1 MSKLLRFA
9 FYVTI
14 FILLLNP
21 SLLFAFNNEDLYDAS
36 GIDSHRETL
45 SSISEEHIDPFT
57 GGLTLSNVDLTL
69 PGNGGLDLVIQR
81 TFNSKNVCN
90 GWTCVGSSC
99 SCSKGENTWLG
110 YGWTLHF
117 GRLFKSYNVNNKHF
131 VEMPDGSMHAAYTKS
146 GSTTFITKD
155 YWLLDLGSS
164 YVLTLTSG
172 TKIYYG
178 QNGPSNP
185 KYPQHSV
192 YYATKIQDV
201 NGNEINIYYKSPGNI
216 ISYVIDSDGRRID
229 FATSTIN
236 GAVRLTSI
244 SGPGVSMSYTHQ
256 PLTALYDTILTKANL
271 PMGNPWEYTYDS
283 LELKSVKTPYG
294 GAITYTYG
302 FSQVIMGGSYLQYRT
317 VLQKIVSGPDRDITA
332 GTWTIAY
339 SQGTNNEYTQISDP
353 CGRTVKYSYSG
364 YGSTY
369 LPDGNMWKIGLP
381 KTKEVVGEETINY
394 DWTNSLSVSNDD
406 YVMPTGHRDY
416 YIYIPYL
423 TKRAITRDGKTYAT
437 SYSNYDSYGNPTI
450 ISETG
455 DKTRTTSITYW
466 YNTTKNIVHNKPLSE
481 TVSGGFSGTFTTSYT
496 YDGITGNL
504 TQLNK
509 YGVATN
515 YSYYSNGNLYN
526 MTDANS
532 KKTTYVWNN
541 GKISKITAP
550 DNLYTIEREI
560 NDNGTIKWEKN
571 GRGYYIYFTYDN
583 NLRLTSI
590 VPPAGNTTYFEYSTD
605 NSYKNERRGEY
616 YVYSYYDGFG
626 RPSGTSDRKG
636 IETDIN
642 YKSCG
647 LKNYST
653 SNIGDTVYY
662 DNFGRVTKIL
672 HKDSSDIKY
681 TYSGSSVSVTDEDQ
695 KVTSLTYNAFGNPD
709 EKLLVS
715 VKDPL
720 NNITSYDYNILGS
733 IKSVTQGSVT
743 RTFLY
748 NTKTFLESETH
759 PEKGT
764 TSYARDNIGNMKSK
778 TDSLGSTS
786 YAYDGVN
793 RLTNISYGLES
804 IAFTHDSAGNRTSMD
819 NANALMDYYYDP
831 ANRLIKKDEAILG
844 KTYTTSYSYDANDN
858 ISDIYYPSGRHVT
871 YTYNSNNQVISV
883 AGFGANITGT
893 AYYTSGVQIGLLKSF
908 TYSTGLTTNLTYNS
922 RNLTTQVKAGN
933 SIIDMGYKYDNR
945 GNMTFITDY
954 RDSSK
959 NQILSY
965 DVLNRLLTFNGSW
978 GSGSYIYNALGNR
991 LSKQAAGATT
1001 YYNYSSNRLTS
1012 TTGAETFSFAYNT
1025 DGDLIS
1031 MNAYFLQYDRLHN
1044 LINYKLSGSSL
1055 ADFKYNGDGM
1065 RIIKTSGGKF
1075 VVYHYDNNG
1084 KVISETDSLG
1094 NLITDYIHLHDKLV
1108 AQVTDD
1114 VYIPPEKPTNL
1125 TSTVISSSH
1134 IDLSWTDNSNDETG
1148 FKIERK
1154 TGTGG
1159 AYTQIATVGSN
1170 VATYSDTGLTV
1181 NTTYYYRVRAC
1192 NTSGDSGYSNEA
1204 NATTSNVPPLAPT
1217 NLTASTI
1224 SSSGINI
1231 SWTDNSSD
1239 ETGFK
1244 IERKTGSGGIY
1255 SQIATVGA
1263 NVITI
1268 YSDTGLTSGTTY
1280 YYRVRAYNAAGDSV
1294 YSNEAYATTTGCSN
1308 LPVRIARAIPVYYSS
1323 LQVAYNA
1330 AVNGD
1335 IIQSR
1340 ADITFT
1346 ENISVNR
1353 NISVTL
1359 QGGYDCGYVTN
1370 SGNVS
1375 HLRGMIQTFVSGGT
1389 LMISNFNLIQ

>member
-9 FYVTI
+9 FHVTV

-21 SLLFAFNNEDLYDAS
+21 SLLFAADDIYDAP
-36 GIDSHRETL
+36 GVDPHRETL

-57 GGLTLSNVDLTL
+57 GGLTLSHVDLTL

-81 TFNSKNVCN
+81 TFNSKNVCS
-90 GWTCVGSSC
+90 GWTCMGSTC

-164 YVLTLTSG
+164 YVLTLTNG

-185 KYPQHSV
+185 KYSQHSV

-216 ISYVIDSDGRRID
+216 ISYVIDSDGRKID

-244 SGPGVSMSYTHQ
+244 SGPGVSISYTHQ

-271 PMGNPWEYTYDS
+271 PVGNPWEYTYDS

-294 GAITYTYG
+294 GAIRYSYG

-317 VLQKIVSGPDRDITA
+317 VVQKSVSGHDITA
-332 GTWTIAY
+332 GTWTFAY

-353 CGRTVKYSYSG
+353 CGRTIKYGFSG

-394 DWTNSLSVSNDD
+394 NWTNSLSISNDD

-416 YIYIPYL
+416 YIYVPYL
-423 TKRAITRDGKTYAT
+423 TTRSVARNGKTYTT
-437 SYSNYDSYGNPTI
+437 SYSNYDNYGNPKI

-455 DKTRTTSITYW
+455 DKTRSTSKAYW
-466 YNTTKNIVHNKPLSE
+466 YNTTKNIIHNKPLSE
-481 TVSGGFSGTFTTSYT
+481 TVSGGFPGTFTTSYT
-496 YDGITGNL
+496 YDSITGNL
-504 TQLNK
+504 LQLNK
-509 YGVATN
+509 YGIITN
-515 YSYYSNGNLYN
+515 YSYYSNGNLYTT
-526 MTDANS
+526 TDANL

-541 GKISKITAP
+541 GRISKITAP

-571 GRGYYIYFTYDN
+571 GRGYYTYFTYDN

-590 VPPAGNTTYFEYSTD
+590 VPPAGNTTSFDYPAD
-605 NSYKNERRGEY
+605 NSYKKESRGEY

-653 SNIGDTVYY
+653 SNIGDTAYY
-662 DNFGRVTKIL
+662 DSFGRVTKIV
-672 HKDSSDIKY
+672 HKDGSDIKY
-681 TYSGSSVSVTDEDQ
+681 SYSGSNISVTDEDQ
-695 KVTSLTYNAFGNPD
+695 KVTYLTYNAFGNPD

-720 NNITSYDYNILGS
+720 NNMTSYDYNILGS
-733 IKSVTQGSVT
+733 IKSVIQGSLT

-748 NTKTFLESETH
+748 NTKNFLQSETH

-764 TSYARDNIGNMKSK
+764 ITYVRDNVGNMKSK
-778 TDSLGSTS
+778 TDSLGSIY

-793 RLTNISYGLES
+793 RLTNISYGSES
-804 IAFTHDSAGNRTSMD
+804 IAFTYDSAGNRTSMD
-819 NANALMDYYYDP
+819 NANALIDYYYDP

-883 AGFGANITGT
+883 AGFGANITGI
-893 AYYTSGVQIGLLKSF
+893 AYYTSGVQTGIPKSF

-922 RNLTTQVKAGN
+922 RNLTIQVKAGN
-933 SIIDMGYKYDNR
+933 SIINIGYNYDNR
-945 GNMTFITDY
+945 GNLTSITDY

-978 GSGSYIYNALGNR
+978 GTGSYIYNALGNR
-991 LSKQAAGATT
+991 LSKQAAGTTT

-1031 MNAYFLQYDRLHN
+1031 MNAYSLQYDRLHN
-1044 LINYKLSGSSL
+1044 LINYKVSGSSL

-1065 RIIKTSGGKF
+1065 RIIKTSGGKT

-1084 KVISETDSLG
+1084 KVISETDTLG

-1108 AQVTDD
+1108 AKVTD
-1114 VYIPPEKPTNL
+1114 IPSASKSVALRRYSL
-1125 TSTVISSSH
+1125 TDQTKGSLENPWKVGDRTIIEVVLSN
-1134 IDLSWTDNSNDETG
+1134 IDP
-1148 FKIERK
+1148 
-1154 TGTGG
+1154 
-1159 AYTQIATVGSN
+1159 
-1170 VATYSDTGLTV
+1170 
-1181 NTTYYYRVRAC
+1181 NTEEFNYYQA
-1192 NTSGDSGYSNEA
+1192 
-1204 NATTSNVPPLAPT
+1204 
-1217 NLTASTI
+1217 
-1224 SSSGINI
+1224 
-1231 SWTDNSSD
+1231 
-1239 ETGFK
+1239 
-1244 IERKTGSGGIY
+1244 KTGS
-1255 SQIATVGA
+1255 TVQPFKGTLPAMGA
-1263 NVITI
+1263 
-1268 YSDTGLTSGTTY
+1268 
-1280 YYRVRAYNAAGDSV
+1280 A
-1294 YSNEAYATTTGCSN
+1294 C
-1308 LPVRIARAIPVYYSS
+1308 
-1323 LQVAYNA
+1323 
-1330 AVNGD
+1330 
-1335 IIQSR
+1335 
-1340 ADITFT
+1340 
-1346 ENISVNR
+1346 
-1353 NISVTL
+1353 
-1359 QGGYDCGYVTN
+1359 
-1370 SGNVS
+1370 SGNICKHDAVWEQIYLCEFGTGTYQQYDKLELASDPSVS
-1375 HLRGMIQTFVSGGT
+1375 STINWYSYCAP
-1389 LMISNFNLIQ
+1389 